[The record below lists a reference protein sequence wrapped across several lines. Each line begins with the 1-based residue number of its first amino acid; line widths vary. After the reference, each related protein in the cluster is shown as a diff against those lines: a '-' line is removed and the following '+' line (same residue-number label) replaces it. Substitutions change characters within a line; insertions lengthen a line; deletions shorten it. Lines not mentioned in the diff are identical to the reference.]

1 MHVLH
6 PPVVAHF
13 HAAINHRHVVFE
25 SNKLKKPCFSIGST
39 AQSRHSVHCV
49 AWIFSCSG
57 QVGGAADFGEVNPR
71 RWVGSCVGWRAGA
84 SSRSLRAL
92 AFPCSGYRR
101 RRERAHRADTTAEE
115 TRAVFLLPLKYFV
128 FYIFIFLCWSN
139 SPEGTVVHGPS
150 SAVVLC
156 ASPRVDFCESL
167 LLKGKVLRTRSPTL
181 RIHCRFLLSTHPSL
195 LRWDEFGP
203 SRRGSES
210 TAAPRRGPRVSFT
223 QNVKQQ
229 PGNVRE
235 LKQRV
240 FRHRAGRSE
249 CLQAT
254 PFFSTFY
261 F

>member
-57 QVGGAADFGEVNPR
+57 QVGGTADFGEVNPR

-128 FYIFIFLCWSN
+128 FYIFIFCAGATLPREPSCM
-139 SPEGTVVHGPS
+139 VHP
-150 SAVVLC
+150 
-156 ASPRVDFCESL
+156 L
-167 LLKGKVLRTRSPTL
+167 LSCCVLRRGWISVNRCCWKGRFCALALPPWGFTAVSFFL
-181 RIHCRFLLSTHPSL
+181 RILLS
-195 LRWDEFGP
+195 
-203 SRRGSES
+203 
-210 TAAPRRGPRVSFT
+210 
-223 QNVKQQ
+223 
-229 PGNVRE
+229 
-235 LKQRV
+235 
-240 FRHRAGRSE
+240 
-249 CLQAT
+249 
-254 PFFSTFY
+254 
-261 F
+261 